1 MGATMSHDE
10 EPSRCQNCSAALSG
24 PFCSACGQKTGHLHR
39 PIWEIAEDF
48 LHTIVHFDGRL
59 WMTLRSLFLRPGE
72 MTLNWAD
79 GRQARYV
86 PPIRLFIFTSLIL
99 VITLTLSD
107 VTLLRITPNSKGPA
121 AAVLSDGS
129 VIVPGISLDVLTLAP
144 DTPADPIVDD
154 ARLKQILDGN
164 GGVQDTDDAR
174 LATRI
179 SGGLNALAADPRL
192 SNQVI
197 GKSLSR
203 FMLLAVPV
211 MAVIL
216 WLFYRRRFL
225 AEHVVFALNTHTFF
239 FIGLLMAVFL
249 VWISRG
255 LIPGGWLLAL
265 LWTGYSVHFLVA
277 LKRMYQQSW
286 AATILK
292 SMVITGT
299 YTAALLVM
307 GVFLLVNFLKA

>member
-1 MGATMSHDE
+1 MSHQE
-10 EPSRCQNCSAALSG
+10 SPAQCQNCTAALSG
-24 PFCSACGQKTGHLHR
+24 PYCAACGQKVGHLHR

-48 LHTIVHFDGRL
+48 LHSVVHFDGRL
-59 WMTLRSLFLRPGE
+59 WQTLRSLFQRPGE
-72 MTLNWAD
+72 MTADWAD

-86 PPIRLFIFTSLIL
+86 PPIRLFIFTSLLL

-107 VTLLRITPNSKGPA
+107 VTLLRITPDSKGPA

-154 ARLKQILDGN
+154 AKLKQIISDNSGA
-164 GGVQDTDDAR
+164 QDASDTR
-174 LATRI
+174 VATRI
-179 SGGLNALAADPRL
+179 SDALNALAADPRL

-203 FMLLAVPV
+203 FMLLAVPL
-211 MAVIL
+211 MAVLL

-225 AEHVVFALNTHTFF
+225 AEHVVFALNAHTFF
-239 FIGLLMAVFL
+239 FIGLLFCVLL
-249 VWISRG
+249 VWLSRG

-265 LWTGYSVHFLVA
+265 LWTGYSLHFLVA
-277 LKRMYQQSW
+277 LKRMYQQGW
-286 AATILK
+286 IRTALK
-292 SMVITGT
+292 SAFITASYMATLLIAGT
-299 YTAALLVM
+299 YLLIQ
-307 GVFLLVNFLKA
+307 FLKA

>member
-1 MGATMSHDE
+1 MGATMSHE
-10 EPSRCQNCSAALSG
+10 ASPAHCQNCAAVLSG

-48 LHTIVHFDGRL
+48 LHTVVHFDGRL

-72 MTLNWAD
+72 MTMDWAD

-107 VTLLRITPNSKGPA
+107 VTLLRIAPDSKGPA

-144 DTPADPIVDD
+144 DAPADPIVED
-154 ARLKQILDGN
+154 ARLKQILGN
-164 GGVQDTDDAR
+164 AGSTPDADDTRLVTRLSNGV
-174 LATRI
+174 
-179 SGGLNALAADPRL
+179 NALAQNPRL

-203 FMLLAVPV
+203 FMLLAVPL
-211 MAVIL
+211 MAAIL
-216 WLFYRRRFL
+216 WLCYRRRFL

-239 FIGLLMAVFL
+239 FIGLLIAVML

-286 AATILK
+286 FATIMK
-292 SMVITGT
+292 SALITGT
-299 YTAALLVM
+299 YLTALLM
-307 GVFLLVNFLKA
+307 TGTLLLVNFLRF